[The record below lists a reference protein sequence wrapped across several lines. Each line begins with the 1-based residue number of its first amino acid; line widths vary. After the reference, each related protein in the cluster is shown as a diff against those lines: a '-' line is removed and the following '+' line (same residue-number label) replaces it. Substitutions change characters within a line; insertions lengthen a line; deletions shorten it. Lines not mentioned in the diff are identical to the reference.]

1 MRREVA
7 LIKIPKVILTN
18 IILLFI
24 AGCST
29 GDVVLKKPAPGYIR
43 DVQPYVATAD
53 WSNAKRVIIRLSDFS
68 FTPKGLEFQQ
78 GKPYRLRLEN
88 KSERTH
94 NFTSESF
101 FKSVAVQQLS
111 SLGRKITS
119 PYLKTVEVAP
129 GKVRDLNFVAVK
141 PGNFDLECSVGLHA
155 LFGMEGKI
163 IIR

>member
-1 MRREVA
+1 MRREVV
-7 LIKIPKVILTN
+7 LIKIPKVMLTN

-29 GDVVLKKPAPGYIR
+29 GDVVLEKPATGYIR
-43 DVQPYVATAD
+43 NIQQHVATVD
-53 WSNAKRVIIRLSDFS
+53 WSNAEKVIVTLTNFS
-68 FTPKGLEFQQ
+68 FAPEDLVLQQ

-88 KSERTH
+88 KSAATH

-101 FKSVAVQQLS
+101 FKSIAVQQLRS
-111 SLGRKITS
+111 RTTEIAL

-129 GKVRDLNFVAVK
+129 GRVKDLSFVAVE

>member
-1 MRREVA
+1 MLKEVA
-7 LIKIPKVILTN
+7 LVKLPTVVFAN
-18 IILLFI
+18 IVLLFF

-29 GDVVLKKPAPGYIR
+29 GDVVLKKPTPGYIQ
-43 DVQPYVATAD
+43 DVQPYVATVD
-53 WSNAKRVIIRLSDFS
+53 WSNAEKIIVTLTNFS
-68 FTPKGLEFQQ
+68 FTPEDLVLQG

-88 KSERTH
+88 KSADTRD
-94 NFTSESF
+94 FTSESF

-111 SLGRKITS
+111 SPGREIAS

-129 GKVRDLNFVAVK
+129 GKMRDLNFVAVK

>member
-1 MRREVA
+1 MRREVV

-53 WSNAKRVIIRLSDFS
+53 WSNAEKVIVTLTNYS
-68 FTPKGLEFQQ
+68 FTPEDLVLQG

-88 KSERTH
+88 KSADTH
-94 NFTSESF
+94 DFTSESF

-111 SLGRKITS
+111 SPGRKITS

-141 PGNFDLECSVGLHA
+141 PGKFDLECSVGLHA